1 VPTKNQAGRFDPV
14 KRFSSIMTQLLQLFS
29 RNEFQQEVEATQ
41 AEWHARGFASWD
53 HFVAMVFG
61 QLADSQSLREIE
73 GGLASCEGRLQQFGI
88 NVPSRSTLSYANRNR
103 PSQLFQNVFYR
114 LSQRCRADLGED
126 RKTRFRFKNPLLSID
141 SSVVTL
147 ALEMFPWA
155 KWTRKKGAIKLHMTL
170 DHAGYLPQALVITTG
185 KYSEMAIARRA
196 HYEPGTIVTMDR
208 GFVDYRWFNRL
219 NESGV
224 FFVTRL
230 KKDVP
235 YEVVER
241 RPALANKGVVADER
255 IQLTGKGSRKRYPYV
270 LRLITFDTKE
280 GERFV
285 FLTNQMVLAA
295 STIADIYKDRWQIET
310 FFKLLK
316 QNLRV
321 KTFLGTSANGVW
333 TQIWAAMIAML
344 LIKFLQL
351 KARYGWSFANLAY
364 FLRMNLFVH
373 RDLWEWL
380 HDPFPDLSPPLP
392 PQQLELWA

>member
-1 VPTKNQAGRFDPV
+1 M

-29 RNEFQQEVEATQ
+29 RNEFQQEVETTG
-41 AEWHARGFASWD
+41 AERHARGFASWD
-53 HFVAMVFG
+53 HMVAMLFG
-61 QLADSQSLREIE
+61 QLADAQSLREIE

-88 NVPSRSTLSYANRNR
+88 SVPSRSTLSYANNKR
-103 PSQLFQNVFYR
+103 PSRLFQNMFYR
-114 LSQRCRADLGED
+114 LLERCRADLGEQ

-147 ALEMFPWA
+147 ALEIFPWA

-170 DHAGYLPQALVITTG
+170 DHAGYLPQSLVITTG

-208 GFVDYRWFNRL
+208 GFVDYRWFNKL
-219 NESGV
+219 NDSEV

-230 KKDVP
+230 KNDVP
-235 YEVVER
+235 YQIVES
-241 RPALANKGVVADER
+241 RPALVSKGVVADER
-255 IQLTGKGSRKRYPYV
+255 IRLTGKRSRKRYPGV

-280 GERFV
+280 GERFTY
-285 FLTNQMVLAA
+285 LTNQMTLAG

-321 KTFLGTSANGVW
+321 KTFLGTTANAVW
-333 TQIWAAMIAML
+333 TQIWAAMTAML

-351 KARYGWSFANLAY
+351 KARHGWSFANLTY

-380 HDPFPDLSPPLP
+380 HDPFPDLSPLVS
-392 PQQLELWA
+392 PQQLHFWT

>member
-1 VPTKNQAGRFDPV
+1 MT
-14 KRFSSIMTQLLQLFS
+14 RFSSIMTQLLQCFS
-29 RNEFQQEVEATQ
+29 RSEFQQEVQATG
-41 AEWHARGFASWD
+41 AERHARGFSSWD

-61 QLADSQSLREIE
+61 QLADAQSLREIE
-73 GGLASCEGRLQQFGI
+73 GGLASCEGKLQQFGI
-88 NVPSRSTLSYANRNR
+88 SAPNRSTLSYANRKR
-103 PSQLFQNVFYR
+103 PSALFQNMFYR
-114 LSQRCRADLGED
+114 LAERSRADLGAE

-147 ALEMFPWA
+147 ALEVFPWA
-155 KWTRKKGAIKLHMTL
+155 KWSRQKGAIKLHMTL

-196 HYEPGTIVTMDR
+196 KYEPGTIVAMDR

-224 FFVTRL
+224 SFVTRL

-235 YEVVER
+235 YEVVES
-241 RPALANKGVVADER
+241 RPVVANKGVLADER
-255 IQLTGKGSRKRYPYV
+255 IQLTGKRSRKKYPQA
-270 LRLITFDTKE
+270 LRLITFETKE
-280 GERFV
+280 GERFQ
-285 FLTNQMVLAA
+285 FLTNQMTLAA
-295 STIADIYKDRWQIET
+295 STITDIYKDRWQIES

-321 KTFLGTSANGVW
+321 KTFLGTTATAVW
-333 TQIWAAMIAML
+333 TQVWAAMIAML

-351 KARYGWSFANLAY
+351 KARYGWSFANLVY

-380 HDPFPDLSPPLP
+380 HDPFPDVSTTRVV
-392 PQQLELWA
+392 PQQMEFWAN